1 MKGEGTILLKIE
13 DEDGI
18 VHPINIK
25 NALYV
30 PEAPSCLLA
39 PQQWEQQANDNH
51 QNPDGTW

>member
-51 QNPDGTW
+51 PNPDGTW